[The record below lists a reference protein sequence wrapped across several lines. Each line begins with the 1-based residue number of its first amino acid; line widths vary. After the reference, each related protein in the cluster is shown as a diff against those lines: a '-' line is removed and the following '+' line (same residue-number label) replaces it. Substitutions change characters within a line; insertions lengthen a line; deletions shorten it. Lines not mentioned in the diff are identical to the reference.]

1 MAQEIKDIKK
11 FIELARRK
19 DVKSAIVK
27 KNATSTKFKVRGSR
41 HLYTLVLK
49 DKEKAQKLIHSLP
62 PNLTRTE
69 ITTKVPKKS
78 N

>member
-27 KNATSTKFKVRGSR
+27 KNTTSTKFKVRGSR

-69 ITTKVPKKS
+69 ITNKVPKKS